1 MKNLFSKIFK
11 MTHLMNKEY
20 NYDKLKKKNCK
31 KYRRRI
37 LEKGMS
43 ENVSTFLMT
52 VGKYWIV
59 GLLLC

>member
-1 MKNLFSKIFK
+1 

-37 LEKGMS
+37 LEKGIS
-43 ENVSTFLMT
+43 ENVLTFQMT

-59 GLLLC
+59 GLLLCYTF